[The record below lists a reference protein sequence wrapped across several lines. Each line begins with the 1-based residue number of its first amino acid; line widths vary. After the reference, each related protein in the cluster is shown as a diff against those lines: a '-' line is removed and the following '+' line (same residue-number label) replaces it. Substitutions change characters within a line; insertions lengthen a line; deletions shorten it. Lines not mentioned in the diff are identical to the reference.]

1 MLRGKRKIA
10 AAVKVLEQLGLPR
23 AQQNQ
28 RSALTLLALLDL
40 RSATPWDRAG
50 SPSLG
55 ITPMMQFFAQNYGV
69 EYAPNTRETVR
80 RQTIHQ
86 FVQAGLVL
94 DNPDGARP
102 VNSPDYVY
110 RIEPSTLELL
120 RTYGSERWDENLA
133 AYLASRETLQRKYAH
148 EREMEHVP
156 VTMATGE
163 RLELSSGSHSVL
175 IKEVVE
181 KFCGYYTPGGEIL
194 YVGDTGDK
202 YIVWEANRLAS
213 LGVVTNSHGKM
224 PDLVVWY
231 RRKRWLVLVEA
242 VTSHGPVNAKRHQ
255 ELKELFLGAKAPLVF
270 VTAFLNRKTMSKYL
284 ADISWE
290 TEVWVAQSPTHLIH
304 FNGDR
309 FLGPYE

>member
-10 AAVKVLEQLGLPR
+10 AAVKALEQLGLPR

-40 RSATPWDRAG
+40 RPATPWDRAG

-94 DNPDGARP
+94 DNPDEARP

-133 AYLASRETLQRKYAH
+133 AYLATRETLQRKYAH

-175 IKEVVE
+175 IKEVIE
-181 KFCGYYTPGGEIL
+181 RFCGYYTPGGEIL
-194 YVGDTGDK
+194 LCGRYGRQ
-202 YIVWEANRLAS
+202 IHRLGSEPSGFFRRGHGLSRQDARPGRVAS
-213 LGVVTNSHGKM
+213 S
-224 PDLVVWY
+224 
-231 RRKRWLVLVEA
+231 
-242 VTSHGPVNAKRHQ
+242 Q
-255 ELKELFLGAKAPLVF
+255 ELARLGRSGNKPRPRQCQEAPG
-270 VTAFLNRKTMSKYL
+270 TQGAIPR
-284 ADISWE
+284 
-290 TEVWVAQSPTHLIH
+290 
-304 FNGDR
+304 R
-309 FLGPYE
+309 